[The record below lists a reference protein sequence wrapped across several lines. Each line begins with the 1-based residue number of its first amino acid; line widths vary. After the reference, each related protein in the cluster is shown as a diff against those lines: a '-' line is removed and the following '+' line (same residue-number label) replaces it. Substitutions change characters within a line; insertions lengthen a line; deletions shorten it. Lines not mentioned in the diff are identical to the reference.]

1 MIQQD
6 PLLQVLEQYW
16 DYKDF
21 RSGQRAIIEAA
32 MKGQDVLAL
41 LPTGGGKSICFQ
53 VPGLLRDGICLVI
66 TPLVALMKD
75 QVEQLK
81 KRGIAAEAIYAGM
94 SHRDI
99 DRILDNA
106 VFGGMK
112 FLYLSPERL
121 QTELFK
127 ARFDKMPIGLIAIDE
142 AHCVTQWGYD
152 FRPPYLQI
160 ATLRE
165 IKPEVPFLAVT
176 ATATEEARQDI
187 IAKLQLKNPFFFVK
201 SFERSNLVYSIVE
214 DAQKLNRLI
223 KIVQFITGSGI
234 VYVRTRKEA
243 REVCEWLDHHHIA
256 ADYYHA
262 GLPIG
267 ERFKRQQAW
276 IEGRTRIMVATNAF
290 GMGIDKADVRFVV
303 HMMMPDSP
311 EAYYQEAGRAGRDN
325 LLAYAILL
333 KGPHDVEAIKN
344 WHAHKFP
351 AISTVRTIYDALA
364 NYWQIALG
372 DAFEESYSF
381 DLADFCKKFEQNAA
395 DVNYA
400 IMTLAREGLI
410 SFTEG
415 VFRPSKLRFIMNRN
429 DLYRFEVENKNLDPL
444 IKTLLRTYSL
454 GSGDWVNI
462 IEGRLAQ
469 AMNSSTKSIQDGLA
483 RLDQLQVI
491 EYSPGTN
498 SAQVTFLHRRCYAKE
513 LSFDMKRLQQLEQQ
527 AFNRMQAM
535 IAYTQTNECRSKLLL
550 AYFGESQ
557 HTVCGQ
563 CDVCRNNTKSA
574 QSELTWQRQVDAFIA
589 NWDSPEAIT
598 WPEFE
603 QAFHQVEES
612 ELVHYIHWLCR
623 ENKLQEVEE
632 GWRKQAF

>member
-1 MIQQD
+1 MIND
-6 PLLQVLEQYW
+6 PLLHTLEQYW
-16 DYKDF
+16 GYKDF
-21 RSGQRAIIEAA
+21 RAGQRAIIEAA
-32 MKGQDVLAL
+32 IKGQDVLAL

-142 AHCVTQWGYD
+142 AHCVTHWGYD

-160 ATLRE
+160 AELRN
-165 IKPEVPFLAVT
+165 IKPDVPFLAVT
-176 ATATEEARQDI
+176 ATATEEARKDI
-187 IAKLQLKNPFFFVK
+187 IHKLQLKNPFFFVK

-214 DAQKLNRLI
+214 DAQKMDRLI
-223 KIVQFITGSGI
+223 KIVRFVTGSGI

-243 REVCEWLDHHHIA
+243 RDVCEWLDHHHIA

-290 GMGIDKADVRFVV
+290 GMGIDKPDVRLVV
-303 HMMMPDSP
+303 HMMMPDAP

-333 KGPHDVEAIKN
+333 KGPHDIEAIKD

-351 AISTVRTIYDALA
+351 SIATVRTVYDALA

-372 DAFEESYSF
+372 DAFEESYAF

-400 IMTLAREGLI
+400 LLTLAREGLI

-415 VFRPSKLRFIMNRN
+415 VFKSSKIRFTMNRN
-429 DLYRFEVENKNLDPL
+429 DLYRFEVENRSLEPL
-444 IKTLLRTYSL
+444 LKTMLRTYSL

-462 IEGRLAQ
+462 SEARLAHS
-469 AMNSSTKSIQDGLA
+469 MNGNTSAVKDGLD

-491 EYSPGTN
+491 EYSPGTSN
-498 SAQVTFLHRRCYAKE
+498 PQVTFLHRRCYGKD
-513 LSFDMKRLQQLEQQ
+513 LTFDMKRLHQLEQQ
-527 AFNRMQAM
+527 ALLRMQAM
-535 IAYTQTNECRSKLLL
+535 IAYTETDTCRSKLLL
-550 AYFGESQ
+550 AYFGEIQ
-557 HTVCGQ
+557 QQDCGQ
-563 CDVCRNNTKSA
+563 CDVCRKKMKST
-574 QSELTWQRQVDAFIA
+574 QSEMAWQQQVNAFIE

-603 QAFHQVEES
+603 QAFPNVDES
-612 ELVHYIHWLCR
+612 ELVQYIHWLCR
-623 ENKLQEVEE
+623 ENKLQEEEE
-632 GWRKQAF
+632 GWRKLAF

>member
-1 MIQQD
+1 MTND
-6 PLLQVLEQYW
+6 LLLQTLEKYW
-16 DYKDF
+16 GYKDF
-21 RSGQRAIIEAA
+21 RTGQRAIIEAA
-32 MKGQDVLAL
+32 IKGQDVLAL

-75 QVEQLK
+75 QVEQLR
-81 KRGIAAEAIYAGM
+81 KRGIEAEAIYAGM

-106 VFGGMK
+106 LYGGMK

-121 QTELFK
+121 QTELFT
-127 ARFDKMPIGLIAIDE
+127 ARFERMPIGLIAIDE

-160 ATLRE
+160 AGLRA

-176 ATATEEARQDI
+176 ASATEEARKDI
-187 IAKLQLKNPFFFVK
+187 INKLELKNPFFFVK

-214 DAQKLNRLI
+214 DAQKMDRLI
-223 KIVQFITGSGI
+223 KIVRFVTGSGI
-234 VYVRTRKEA
+234 VYVKTRKEA

-290 GMGIDKADVRFVV
+290 GMGIDKADVRLVV
-303 HMMMPDSP
+303 HLMMPDSP

-325 LLAYAILL
+325 LIAYAILL
-333 KGPHDVEAIKN
+333 KGPHDTAAIKE

-351 AISTVRTIYDALA
+351 AISIVRSVYDALA

-372 DAFEESYSF
+372 DGFEQSYPF
-381 DLADFCKKFEQNAA
+381 DLADFCKKYDQNAA
-395 DVNYA
+395 MVNYS
-400 IMTLAREGLI
+400 IQLLAREGLI

-415 VFRPSKLRFIMNRN
+415 VFRPSKIRFIMSRT
-429 DLYRFEVENKNLDPL
+429 DLYRFEVENKSLEPL
-444 IKTLLRTYSL
+444 LKALLRTYSM
-454 GSGDWVNI
+454 GSGEWVAI
-462 IEGRLAQ
+462 AEARLAQ
-469 AMNSSTKSIQDGLA
+469 AIASSSDKVKSDLE

-491 EYSPGTN
+491 EYSAGSS
-498 SAQVTFLHRRCYAKE
+498 SAQISFLHRRCYGKD
-513 LSFDMKRLQQLEQQ
+513 LSFDMKRLHNLEEQ
-527 AFNRMQAM
+527 AQTRLQAM
-535 IAYTQTNECRSKLLL
+535 LHYTEANECRSKLLL
-550 AYFGESQ
+550 AYFGEAQ
-557 HTVCGQ
+557 TQDCGQ
-563 CDVCRNNTKSA
+563 CDVCRKRQKNI
-574 QSELTWQRQVDAFIA
+574 QHELQWQNQVDHFIQS
-589 NWDSPEAIT
+589 WESPEAIT
-598 WPEFE
+598 WPQFE
-603 QAFHQVEES
+603 QAFPHIEEA
-612 ELVHYIHWLCR
+612 ELVQYIHWLCR
-623 ENKLQEVEE
+623 ENRLLEVEE
-632 GWRKQAF
+632 GWKKLAF

>member
-1 MIQQD
+1 MIND
-6 PLLQVLEQYW
+6 PLLHTLEQYW
-16 DYKDF
+16 GYKDF
-21 RSGQRAIIEAA
+21 RTGQRAIIEAA
-32 MKGQDVLAL
+32 IKGQDVLAL

-160 ATLRE
+160 AELRN
-165 IKPEVPFLAVT
+165 IKPDVPFLAVT
-176 ATATEEARQDI
+176 ATATEEARKDI
-187 IAKLQLKNPFFFVK
+187 IHKLQLKNPFFFVK

-223 KIVQFITGSGI
+223 KIVQFVAGSGI

-243 REVCEWLDHHHIA
+243 RDVFEWLDHHHIA

-290 GMGIDKADVRFVV
+290 GMGIDKPDVRLVV
-303 HMMMPDSP
+303 HMMMPDAP

-333 KGPHDVEAIKN
+333 KGPHDIESIN
-344 WHAHKFP
+344 DWHAHKFP
-351 AISTVRTIYDALA
+351 SIATVRTVYDALA

-372 DAFEESYSF
+372 DAFEESYAF

-400 IMTLAREGLI
+400 LLTLAREGLI

-415 VFRPSKLRFIMNRN
+415 VFRSSKIRFIMNRN
-429 DLYRFEVENKNLDPL
+429 DLYRFEVENSSLEPL
-444 IKTLLRTYSL
+444 LKTMLRTYSL

-462 IEGRLAQ
+462 SEARLAQ
-469 AMNSSTKSIQDGLA
+469 AMNGNTSVVKDGLE

-491 EYSPGTN
+491 EYSPGTSN
-498 SAQVTFLHRRCYAKE
+498 PQVTFLHRRCYGKD
-513 LSFDMKRLQQLEQQ
+513 LTFDMKRLHQLEQQ
-527 AFNRMQAM
+527 ALLRMQAM
-535 IAYTQTNECRSKLLL
+535 IAYTETDTCRSKLLL
-550 AYFGESQ
+550 AYFGEMQ
-557 HTVCGQ
+557 QQDCGQ
-563 CDVCRNNTKSA
+563 CDVCRKKMKST
-574 QSELTWQRQVDAFIA
+574 QSEMAWQQQVNAFIE

-598 WPEFE
+598 WPQFE
-603 QAFHQVEES
+603 QTFPNVDES
-612 ELVHYIHWLCR
+612 ELVQYIHWLCR
-623 ENKLQEVEE
+623 ENKLQEEEE
-632 GWRKQAF
+632 GWRKLAF